1 MKGKEKE
8 FPSTRTVPGAEWDGA
23 GCCRFQNLHT
33 ILGIPGTLDGERF
46 QGYVCVEC
54 GRVFGRS
61 QETFDGPLVYMGSE
75 EIDRQVILRVEKA
88 SGRGV
93 W

>member
-1 MKGKEKE
+1 M
-8 FPSTRTVPGAEWDGA
+8 
-23 GCCRFQNLHT
+23 
-33 ILGIPGTLDGERF
+33 
-46 QGYVCVEC
+46 EC